1 MAIRV
6 LIADVH
12 AIVLDGLRA
21 VLGLVPDISIV
32 AQARNGHEAVR
43 RAIDLRPDVVVMEVL
58 MAGLNG
64 IDATQEIRKACP
76 SCKVVILSVHS
87 EGQYVYSALRA
98 GADGYLV
105 KDAES
110 AEVAAAIRSVHM
122 GTRYLSKRITESI
135 IDDIVAGAELRSP
148 LERLSLRERQI
159 IELVVE
165 SKSSARIAE
174 ILGLSVKTVDTYRSR
189 MMHKLKVDDV
199 QQLVKFAIRH
209 GLTTSR

>member
-21 VLGLVPDISIV
+21 VLGPVPDISIV

-148 LERLSLRERQI
+148 LERLSSRERQI

-165 SKSSARIAE
+165 SKTSARIAE

-189 MMHKLKVDDV
+189 MMHKLKVGDV

>member
-1 MAIRV
+1 
-6 LIADVH
+6 
-12 AIVLDGLRA
+12 
-21 VLGLVPDISIV
+21 
-32 AQARNGHEAVR
+32 
-43 RAIDLRPDVVVMEVL
+43 
-58 MAGLNG
+58 
-64 IDATQEIRKACP
+64 
-76 SCKVVILSVHS
+76 
-87 EGQYVYSALRA
+87 
-98 GADGYLV
+98 
-105 KDAES
+105 
-110 AEVAAAIRSVHM
+110 
-122 GTRYLSKRITESI
+122 
-135 IDDIVAGAELRSP
+135 